1 MKKLTLVVLAF
12 TFSAPLAAESIP
24 YSAMAKCAAITENA
38 SRLQCFDQLAQATPA
53 EAKSA
58 TGKWQLE
65 DHTNPLDDTV
75 DITLTLLADSGTNR
89 SGRPFMLTAHC
100 DSHKT
105 QLAISW
111 YAYLGSQ
118 ASVTLRIGSGEA
130 NTSRWDVSADKQAT
144 ISTVPVQTLKDML
157 SADKMVAQVTPFNQ
171 KPYTAIFDLS
181 GLEAAI
187 EPVRATCRW

>member
-1 MKKLTLVVLAF
+1 MKKLTLLALAF

-24 YSAMAKCAAITENA
+24 YRAIAKCAAISEDA
-38 SRLQCFDQLAQATPA
+38 SRLQCFDQLAHAAPT
-53 EAKSA
+53 EAQSA
-58 TGKWQLE
+58 TGKWQLK

-75 DITLTLLADSGTNR
+75 DITLTLLADSGGNR

-130 NTSRWDVSADKQAT
+130 NTTRWDVSSDKQT
-144 ISTVPVQTLKDML
+144 TMSTVPVKTLKDML
-157 SADKMVAQVTPFNQ
+157 NANKMVAQVTPFNQ

-187 EPVRATCRW
+187 EPVRATCGW